1 MLYNP
6 NHTSTQAACLQV
18 SILGQGHQD
27 PSRDFTFTNP
37 HVGEKM
43 SEVWSFS
50 RPATALPPT
59 CIYTIECLTLWRNLM
74 YQVRQLILN
83 PAAKDKLPSMPMI
96 YVGRSYDGPVETVG
110 PIKSAAAA
118 TVVSGGKLG
127 GGERRT
133 QRGTWHKRDE
143 ARRDL
148 AVAGAERE
156 PAKDPAARRLR
167 NEVVVR
173 GAGVLHCARAHR
185 HAKCAASHA
194 ATAAGGSVPVPWRV
208 ATGALPPHCH
218 PLLIR

>member
-37 HVGEKM
+37 HVGENM

-96 YVGRSYDGPVETVG
+96 YVGRSYDGPVKTVG

-118 TVVSGGKLG
+118 TVGRATGHCHALG
-127 GGERRT
+127 GGRGGVER
-133 QRGTWHKRDE
+133 
-143 ARRDL
+143 AFL
-148 AVAGAERE
+148 GAKHSI
-156 PAKDPAARRLR
+156 PYT
-167 NEVVVR
+167 
-173 GAGVLHCARAHR
+173 H
-185 HAKCAASHA
+185 S
-194 ATAAGGSVPVPWRV
+194 TPWRHMGG
-208 ATGALPPHCH
+208 TL
-218 PLLIR
+218 